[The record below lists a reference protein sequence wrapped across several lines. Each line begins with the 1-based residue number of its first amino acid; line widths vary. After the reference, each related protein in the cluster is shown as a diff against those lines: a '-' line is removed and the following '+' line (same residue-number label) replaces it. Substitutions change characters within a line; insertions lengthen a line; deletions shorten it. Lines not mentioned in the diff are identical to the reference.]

1 MDSKVGAETTSSDG
15 LFHHAIASG
24 EEAKVSIVSSAIENM
39 VVVVVVAFSMR
50 ARILGKW
57 STIYSPHAPFF

>member
-15 LFHHAIASG
+15 LFHHATTSG

-39 VVVVVVAFSMR
+39 VVVVVAFSMR